1 MHSRTITAILFS
13 ACLLLSG
20 CLGTPDST
28 EPDTGDGLIPT
39 AQGSQT
45 TVVNGNYLPMV
56 TAEQMGQT
64 SANVSWAYENE
75 TTTVT
80 TTSANGTVTNT
91 TETTQ
96 SYYNG
101 TLVGINVTLYHTAFD
116 LDGGP
121 LAMGWDMNLDGV
133 VDIPVS
139 DRAGFTTTHI
149 PISDWLEVPST
160 ERLITTVA
168 FIATDSVGGKSGSVL
183 NVYSVAPEGPWSQPQ
198 HIGLYAFSG
207 DDAQGAPSA
216 ESDDNLIMLS
226 MDQGGDIN
234 WASISVKLSI
244 DGAAPV
250 TCDNPGNTGGV
261 CGLVEYGTTDDQV
274 WSVGDGVTIVETG
287 TDLCSSACTID
298 VTITDTREGKTIDT
312 TNNVAAE

>member
-1 MHSRTITAILFS
+1 MQNENRNEEAVSPVIATILMVAI
-13 ACLLLSG
+13 
-20 CLGTPDST
+20 
-28 EPDTGDGLIPT
+28 
-39 AQGSQT
+39 
-45 TVVNGNYLPMV
+45 TVVLAGVLYVWASSLAEGN
-56 TAEQMGQT
+56 T
-64 SANVSWAYENE
+64 
-75 TTTVT
+75 
-80 TTSANGTVTNT
+80 
-91 TETTQ
+91 
-96 SYYNG
+96 
-101 TLVGINVTLYHTAFD
+101 
-116 LDGGP
+116 DGN
-121 LAMGWDMNLDGV
+121 LA
-133 VDIPVS
+133 
-139 DRAGFTTTHI
+139 
-149 PISDWLEVPST
+149 
-160 ERLITTVA
+160 
-168 FIATDSVGGKSGSVL
+168 
-183 NVYSVAPEGPWSQPQ
+183 
-198 HIGLYAFSG
+198 LYAFSG

-287 TDLCSSACTID
+287 TDLCSSACSID